1 MKIWMKIGLKIF
13 IIMRWLSQWDY
24 SYDKKDGI
32 KSTGINN
39 AISLHTLCT
48 MIDENSVQT
57 EFPYQQQPLTFLP
70 FHVSSLFLLLFTF
83 YTILPHMPYI
93 MCRALYFLLL
103 KAFLFSKCQ
112 NKLQIKTMF
121 YMSDMVQVK

>member
-1 MKIWMKIGLKIF
+1 
-13 IIMRWLSQWDY
+13 
-24 SYDKKDGI
+24 
-32 KSTGINN
+32 
-39 AISLHTLCT
+39 

-70 FHVSSLFLLLFTF
+70 FHVSSLFLLLFLF
-83 YTILPHMPYI
+83 YTILPHIPYI
-93 MCRALYFLLL
+93 MFRALYFF

-112 NKLQIKTMF
+112 NKLQIRAMF